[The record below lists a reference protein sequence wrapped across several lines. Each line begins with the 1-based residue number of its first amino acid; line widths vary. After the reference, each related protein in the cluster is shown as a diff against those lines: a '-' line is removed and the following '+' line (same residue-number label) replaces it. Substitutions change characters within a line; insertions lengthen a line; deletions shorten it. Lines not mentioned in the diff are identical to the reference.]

1 MDENFLRGRD
11 LFNLLFAARAK
22 SDISMDLFYSWS
34 LPIPL
39 SLRGT
44 LTTQWLCPGS
54 SIPWIIPLLR
64 SIYPTT
70 KAIWDAVTMAFSD
83 LEDSS
88 QMFHLR
94 NHCRLLHQ
102 GDLNVTQYFNTL
114 TKLRQE
120 LDLFNPKDWHD
131 PKDATIYRNF
141 LTRERTYDF
150 LASLDRSLDD
160 IRGRILSVK
169 PLPLIDEIFAK
180 VCREESCK
188 HVMLGPLSLLQE
200 A

>member
-1 MDENFLRGRD
+1 
-11 LFNLLFAARAK
+11 
-22 SDISMDLFYSWS
+22 
-34 LPIPL
+34 
-39 SLRGT
+39 
-44 LTTQWLCPGS
+44 
-54 SIPWIIPLLR
+54 
-64 SIYPTT
+64 
-70 KAIWDAVTMAFSD
+70 
-83 LEDSS
+83 
-88 QMFHLR
+88 MFHLR

-150 LASLDRSLDD
+150 LASLDRSLNA

-188 HVMLGPLSLLQE
+188 HVMLGPLSLSLE
-200 A
+200 ASALAAKQSDSLNKQRNSQFCEHCQKPYHTKATCWKLHGKSVDWVPCHLRGSNG